1 MITDKFG
8 IQMFSLRRSFDAN
21 AQKTLESVA
30 KMGYKGVEAAGLGCL
45 SPSEYKA
52 ICDELGLEIYS
63 AHLGEN
69 DLTDEKF
76 GETVDMLSV
85 LGCKRAVLAWIKTPD
100 SLVGVTD
107 ACNRLNK
114 YAEMLCSEGIEFHFH
129 NHDGEMKT
137 LDGEKSIL
145 EQLIEGT
152 SEKVYFE
159 LDTGWCNFGGGDSCD
174 IISRYADRIKLIHLK
189 QIKSQ
194 NERITTEFE
203 NGKVIDVSQI
213 VSVCKKVGIDHF
225 IVEQDNSDDEMLS
238 AKMNADYL
246 LQK

>member
-8 IQMFSLRRSFDAN
+8 IQMFSLRASFDAN
-21 AQKTLESVA
+21 ARKTLKMVA
-30 KMGYKGVEAAGLGCL
+30 KMGYKGVEVAGLGCL
-45 SPSEYKA
+45 SPGEYKE
-52 ICDELGLEIYS
+52 ICGELGLEIYS
-63 AHLGEN
+63 AHIGEN

-76 GETVDMLSV
+76 AETVAMLNT

-100 SLVGVTD
+100 SVDGVTD

-114 YAEMLCSEGIEFHFH
+114 YAEMLSGDGIEFHFH

-137 LDGEKSIL
+137 LDGKKSIL
-145 EQLIEGT
+145 ERLIEGT
-152 SEKVYFE
+152 STKVYFE

-174 IISRYADRIKLIHLK
+174 IIRRYADRIKVIHLK

-203 NGKVIDVSQI
+203 NGKVIDVKQI
-213 VSVCKKVGIDHF
+213 ISVCKKVGIDHI
-225 IVEQDNSDDEMLS
+225 IVEQDNSDDEMVS

>member
-1 MITDKFG
+1 MITGKFG
-8 IQMFSLRRSFDAN
+8 IQMFSLRNNFEAK
-21 AQKTLESVA
+21 AQKTLETVA
-30 KMGYKGVEAAGLGCL
+30 KMSYKGVEAAGLGCL
-45 SPSEYKA
+45 SPDEYRA
-52 ICDELGLEIYS
+52 ICDGLRLEIYS

-69 DLTDEKF
+69 DLTDKKF
-76 GETVDMLSV
+76 DETVKMLNA

-100 SLVGVTD
+100 RFDGVTD

-114 YAEMLCSEGIEFHFH
+114 YAEMLDREGIEFHFH
-129 NHDGEMKT
+129 NHDGEMKM
-137 LDGEKSIL
+137 LDGKKSIL

-152 SEKVYFE
+152 SNNVYFE

-174 IISRYADRIKLIHLK
+174 IISRYANRIKLIHLK

-203 NGKVIDVSQI
+203 NGNVIDVKQI
-213 VSVCKKVGIDHF
+213 VATCKKIGIDHF
-225 IVEQDNSDDEMLS
+225 IVEQDNSDNEMIS

>member
-8 IQMFSLRRSFDAN
+8 IQMFSLRESFETN
-21 AQKTLESVA
+21 PRKTLETVA
-30 KMGYKGVEAAGLGCL
+30 HMGYNGVEIAGLGRL
-45 SPSEYKA
+45 SPSEYKS

-63 AHLGEN
+63 AHIGEN

-76 GETVDMLSV
+76 TETVDMFKA

-100 SLVGVTD
+100 SIDSVVN
-107 ACNRLNK
+107 ACNRFNK
-114 YAEMLCSEGIEFHFH
+114 YAEMLSREGIEFHFH

-152 SEKVYFE
+152 SAKVFFE

-174 IISRYADRIKLIHLK
+174 IISKYADRIKLIHLK
-189 QIKSQ
+189 QIKSM

-203 NGKVIDVSQI
+203 NGKVIDVKQI
-213 VSVCKKVGIDHF
+213 VSACKKVGIDRF
-225 IVEQDNSDDEMLS
+225 IVEQENSDDEMLS

>member
-1 MITDKFG
+1 
-8 IQMFSLRRSFDAN
+8 MFSLRASFNAN
-21 AQKTLESVA
+21 ARKTLKMVA
-30 KMGYKGVEAAGLGCL
+30 KMGYKGVEVAGLGCL
-45 SPSEYKA
+45 SPNEYKA
-52 ICDELGLEIYS
+52 ICDESGLEIYS
-63 AHLGEN
+63 AHIGEN

-114 YAEMLCSEGIEFHFH
+114 YAEMLCGEGIEFHFH

-174 IISRYADRIKLIHLK
+174 IISRYADRIELIHLK

-238 AKMNADYL
+238 AKMNANYL
-246 LQK
+246 LYK

>member
-8 IQMFSLRRSFDAN
+8 IQMFSLRASFEAN
-21 AQKTLESVA
+21 PKKTLEKVA
-30 KMGYKGVEAAGLGCL
+30 EIGYNGVEVAGLGCL
-45 SPSEYKA
+45 SPVEYKA
-52 ICDELGLEIYS
+52 ICDEFGLEIYS
-63 AHLGEN
+63 AHIGEN

-76 GETVDMLSV
+76 DETVDMFKA
-85 LGCKRAVLAWIKTPD
+85 LGCKRAVLAWIKVPD
-100 SLVGVTD
+100 NIYGVKTVCD
-107 ACNRLNK
+107 KFNR
-114 YAEMLCSEGIEFHFH
+114 YADMLSREGIEFHFH

-152 SEKVYFE
+152 SLKVYFE
-159 LDTGWCNFGGGDSCD
+159 LDTGWCNFGGVNSCD

-203 NGKVIDVSQI
+203 NGKVINVKQI
-213 VSVCKKVGIDHF
+213 VSACKKVGIDRF

>member
-8 IQMFSLRRSFDAN
+8 IQMFSLRNSFEAN
-21 AQKTLESVA
+21 ARKTLEMVA
-30 KMGYKGVEAAGLGCL
+30 KMGYKGVEVAGLGCL
-45 SPSEYKA
+45 SPDEYKA
-52 ICDELGLEIYS
+52 ICDELGLKFFS

-76 GETVDMLSV
+76 AETVDMLSV

-100 SLVGVTD
+100 SLVGVMDT
-107 ACNRLNK
+107 CNRLNK
-114 YAEMLCSEGIEFHFH
+114 YAEMLSGDGIEFHFH

-137 LDGEKSIL
+137 LDGKKSIL

-152 SEKVYFE
+152 SEKVNFE
-159 LDTGWCNFGGGDSCD
+159 IDTGWCNFGGGDSCD
-174 IISRYADRIKLIHLK
+174 IIRRYADRIKLIHLK

-194 NERITTEFE
+194 NERITTEFK
-203 NGKVIDVSQI
+203 NGNVIDVKQI
-213 VSVCKKVGIDHF
+213 VSVCKKVGIDGF
-225 IVEQDNSDDEMLS
+225 IVEQDNSDDEMAS

-246 LQK
+246 LYK

>member
-8 IQMFSLRRSFDAN
+8 IQMFSLRAN
-21 AQKTLESVA
+21 FEANSRKTLEMVA
-30 KMGYKGVEAAGLGCL
+30 KMGYKGVEVAGLGCL
-45 SPSEYKA
+45 SPDEYKA
-52 ICDELGLEIYS
+52 ICDELGLEIFS

-76 GETVDMLSV
+76 AETVAMLNT

-100 SLVGVTD
+100 SLVGVMD

-114 YAEMLCSEGIEFHFH
+114 YAEMLSGDGIEFHFH

-137 LDGEKSIL
+137 LDGKKSIL

-152 SEKVYFE
+152 SEKVNFE

-174 IISRYADRIKLIHLK
+174 IIRRYADRIKVIHLK

-194 NERITTEFE
+194 NERITTEFK
-203 NGKVIDVSQI
+203 NGNVIDVKQI
-213 VSVCKKVGIDHF
+213 VSVCKKVGIDRF
-225 IVEQDNSDDEMLS
+225 IVEQDNSDDEITS

-246 LQK
+246 LYK